1 MSSDAYF
8 SDAVRW
14 AVERGVTNGTTDTT
28 FGPDE
33 TVTRAQ
39 MVTFLWRAHGTP
51 KTAGGN
57 PFADVG
63 ADAYYYDA
71 VLWAVARGVTNGTT
85 DTAFSPND
93 PVTRAQAVTFQW
105 RVAGTPVEHG
115 DSFVDVEADAYYTD
129 AVAWAVVEGI
139 TNGATDTTFEPH
151 AAVSRAQAVT
161 FLYRELAGADA
172 H

>member
-1 MSSDAYF
+1 M
-8 SDAVRW
+8 
-14 AVERGVTNGTTDTT
+14 
-28 FGPDE
+28 
-33 TVTRAQ
+33 
-39 MVTFLWRAHGTP
+39 
-51 KTAGGN
+51 
-57 PFADVG
+57 G

-105 RVAGTPVEHG
+105 RAAGTPVVPG

>member
-105 RVAGTPVEHG
+105 RAAGSPEVSGSSFG
-115 DSFVDVEADAYYTD
+115 DVSADSYYAGAVSW
-129 AVAWAVVEGI
+129 AVARGI
-139 TNGATDTTFEPH
+139 TSGTGGNTFSPDSP
-151 AAVSRAQAVT
+151 VTRAQAVT
-161 FLYRELAGADA
+161 FLWKELA
-172 H
+172 